1 MKSCQLMTV
10 NNSITINRFCFTRCF
25 LYQSSGNQ
33 VTVFRDQRL
42 TEYNLKFHLCW
53 YFCSDLM
60 SAHHREMNGSPGAGY
75 LEVDPWWTKSVARQS
90 KTAQTKVSSP
100 HGADVPALVKSS
112 RISARFLFPLMSWR
126 WISSRSRYVRVHL
139 QNLNEVFSFWSF
151 KIYL

>member
-60 SAHHREMNGSPGAGY
+60 SAHHQEMNGSPGAGY
-75 LEVDPWWTKSVARQS
+75 LEVAVMHHAKASGGSVVNQICSQTVKNSTDKSKQS
-90 KTAQTKVSSP
+90 PRCRCTCSGEEQLNLCSFFIPSDELEVNFLQIQICQSPSS
-100 HGADVPALVKSS
+100 DDD
-112 RISARFLFPLMSWR
+112 IC
-126 WISSRSRYVRVHL
+126 
-139 QNLNEVFSFWSF
+139 
-151 KIYL
+151 